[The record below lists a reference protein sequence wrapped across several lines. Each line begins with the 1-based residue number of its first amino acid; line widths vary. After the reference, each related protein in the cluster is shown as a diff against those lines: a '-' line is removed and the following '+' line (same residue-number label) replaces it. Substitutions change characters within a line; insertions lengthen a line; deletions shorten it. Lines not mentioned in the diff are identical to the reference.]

1 MVPSQVRAGAV
12 RPADTTG
19 AAGAGAPGAERFKE
33 VKGMKKRIV
42 GTLMALLL
50 AVTVLPLGAIS
61 VTSADVTTG
70 LVTTAYAEEHKNH
83 CICGNNT
90 VADSKHTHDKTKT
103 WEAWDSTSSL
113 PNSGT
118 YYLTGNVT
126 MAKAWEPTGDV
137 ELCLNGNTIEFT
149 EAPENINADTNYAA
163 IILKGKK
170 DNQVLTITSCMSG
183 GIIRAANR
191 NLNHGVYMDMP
202 KEKKDCAAAFNYYGN
217 SVTSIFGFRDDG
229 IYVGTGSNLV
239 ANIWGGRIA
248 GNSRGVSV
256 RNGVCNMYGGTIS
269 SNTVI
274 STIYS
279 SSNGGGVYI
288 DRGATFNMYGGTIE
302 KNSAVCKDTSY
313 GLGGGVAI
321 EGNSVSRS
329 DATTHGTFNMYGGTI
344 SGNTAGKNGGGVYVG
359 AGTTF
364 NMTGGTIS
372 GNKVEA
378 TGGFDGNGGGVYVQ
392 DGTFNMDGGLISG
405 NAASESNYADGGGV
419 FVIGNFT
426 MSDGTISGNKAY
438 RGAGVQVGDYYPN
451 GSLGSGTFTMTGGTI
466 GGTTADAAN
475 IATYGGGVNVWS
487 AGTFD
492 LRGGSIIGNE
502 ANGTV
507 DESGGGVHSNGTFN
521 VSGDPIVKSNTREIQ
536 GSTYADNVDSSD
548 KAINVVGVLRD
559 AVEIVVNRTS
569 KTKITG
575 VATYYSAIPND
586 DGSVTLKAPTG
597 GETDVAVESVSLD
610 KTSLTLVEGNSETL
624 TATVTPDNAINKTV
638 TWSSSNTAV
647 ATVENG
653 VVKAVSAGTVTIT
666 ATAGGKSATCAVTVS
681 AAYVPATAV
690 QLSQETAEIRVGETL
705 QLTATVKP
713 DNATNKTVI
722 WSSGD
727 TEIATVDANGLV
739 TGLKTGEVSI
749 FAITADNR
757 GATCGVTVTAAQ
769 TGETKYALT
778 VNNGTGS
785 GEYAEGEVVTITADP
800 AAQGKMFYRW
810 EGADGLE
817 FVGGTAAN
825 EATAK
830 FKMPSRTVTLTAA
843 YIPQGVIDIVITPN
857 GGEFTDSMEVT
868 LASTRQLVLSDL
880 KLYYTT
886 DGTGAHDSATRKVYT
901 GPFTLTETCTV
912 NVALYTVSK
921 EDGSERIY
929 TTKSATFTKT
939 GGDTPTPTPTPE
951 APRYYYSSGSGS
963 TGAGGLSAVQ
973 NDPNGKSATDYS
985 GGIYGLLFRTNA
997 ALSAFRGVQVDGVTI
1012 GGANYSVEGNEVY
1025 LKAVYLQTL
1034 ANGKHTLTVLSG
1046 EGDMTA
1052 QFTVGGEV
1060 SAPKT
1065 ADAGALAYLGLALSS
1080 YVGTALVT
1088 RRKTEF

>member
-1 MVPSQVRAGAV
+1 M

-19 AAGAGAPGAERFKE
+19 AAGAGPPGAERFKE
-33 VKGMKKRIV
+33 VKEMKKRIV

-50 AVTVLPLGAIS
+50 AATVLPPGAIS

-70 LVTTAYAEEHKNH
+70 LVTTAYAEGEHKH
-83 CICGNNT
+83 CVCNKSAT
-90 VADSKHTHDKTKT
+90 DSKHTHNKEKT
-103 WEAWDSTSSL
+103 WDAWYDVSSL
-113 PNSGT
+113 PESGT

-163 IILKGKK
+163 IILKGAK

-202 KEKKDCAAAFNYYGN
+202 KEKKDCAATVNYYGN
-217 SVTSIFGFRDDG
+217 SVTSIYGFRDDG

-359 AGTTF
+359 EGTTF
-364 NMTGGTIS
+364 NMYGGTIS

-451 GSLGSGTFTMTGGTI
+451 GSLGSGTFTMTGGII

-487 AGTFD
+487 TGTFD
-492 LRGGSIIGNE
+492 LRSGSIIGNE

-507 DESGGGVHSNGTFN
+507 DENGGGVHSNGTFN

-586 DGSVTLKAPTG
+586 DESVTLRAG
-597 GETDVAVESVSLD
+597 SDCAHSNVSTD
-610 KTSLTLVEGNSETL
+610 
-624 TATVTPDNAINKTV
+624 
-638 TWSSSNTAV
+638 WS
-647 ATVENG
+647 
-653 VVKAVSAGTVTIT
+653 K
-666 ATAGGKSATCAVTVS
+666 
-681 AAYVPATAV
+681 
-690 QLSQETAEIRVGETL
+690 
-705 QLTATVKP
+705 
-713 DNATNKTVI
+713 
-722 WSSGD
+722 
-727 TEIATVDANGLV
+727 DANGHWRVCSDCQANVDSAEHTLEMKWDTTQHWSKCSV
-739 TGLKTGEVSI
+739 CGYESAKASHSGGEANCLSEAVCTTCNQKYGEKNPSNHVKDDTEWERTDTTHK
-749 FAITADNR
+749 AVYKCCGVDATAAENHTWENGECSVCKMVCVHGQISYVQTETTHQQKCD
-757 GATCGVTVTAAQ
+757 TCG
-769 TGETKYALT
+769 KYLQESA
-778 VNNGTGS
+778 VAHEFSNGVCSICGFGCTH
-785 GEYAEGEVVTITADP
+785 E
-800 AAQGKMFYRW
+800 
-810 EGADGLE
+810 
-817 FVGGTAAN
+817 
-825 EATAK
+825 
-830 FKMPSRTVTLTAA
+830 
-843 YIPQGVIDIVITPN
+843 
-857 GGEFTDSMEVT
+857 GGEAKCNA
-868 LASTRQLVLSDL
+868 LAVCTKCGNTYGSLDFNNHAESLSYEFKSSSTQHWNEYPCCHAR
-880 KLYYTT
+880 
-886 DGTGAHDSATRKVYT
+886 
-901 GPFTLTETCTV
+901 E
-912 NVALYTVSK
+912 NVAAHVYDNDT
-921 EDGSERIY
+921 D
-929 TTKSATFTKT
+929 TTCNTCGYVRTISSGGET

-1012 GGANYSVEGNEVY
+1012 GAANYSVEGNEVY

-1046 EGDMTA
+1046 EGDATA
-1052 QFTVGGEV
+1052 EFTVGGVV

-1088 RRKTEF
+1088 RRKKEF

>member
-1 MVPSQVRAGAV
+1 
-12 RPADTTG
+12 
-19 AAGAGAPGAERFKE
+19 
-33 VKGMKKRIV
+33 MKKRIV

-50 AVTVLPLGAIS
+50 AVTVLPPGAIS

-70 LVTTAYAEEHKNH
+70 LVTTAYAAEHQNH

-344 SGNTAGKNGGGVYVG
+344 GENTAGQVGGGVYVG
-359 AGTTF
+359 EGTTF
-364 NMTGGTIS
+364 NMSGGTIS
-372 GNKVEA
+372 GNA
-378 TGGFDGNGGGVYVQ
+378 ASDGGNAYGGGVYV
-392 DGTFNMDGGLISG
+392 DSAAKFNMSGGTITANTARS
-405 NAASESNYADGGGV
+405 GGGV
-419 FVIGNFT
+419 YVYKGDSTQDVAAEFV
-426 MSDGTISGNKAY
+426 
-438 RGAGVQVGDYYPN
+438 
-451 GSLGSGTFTMTGGTI
+451 MTGGTI
-466 GGTTADAAN
+466 TGNTAKLNDS
-475 IATYGGGVNVWS
+475 YGLGGGVYSLGVFKLSGGTITGNVADGAS
-487 AGTFD
+487 FT
-492 LRGGSIIGNE
+492 
-502 ANGTV
+502 
-507 DESGGGVHSNGTFN
+507 SGGGVWAKNTFE
-521 VSGDPIVKSNTREIQ
+521 VSGNPVVKGNTRD
-536 GSTYADNVDSSD
+536 SKNDNVKLSHTI
-548 KAINVVGVLRD
+548 KVTGKLGTD
-559 AVEIVVNRTS
+559 AEIVLNQDANAIIEGDS
-569 KTKITG
+569 GNYSKIT
-575 VATYYSAIPND
+575 NN
-586 DGSVTLKAPTG
+586 DGSVTLTAPTGSSG

-624 TATVTPDNAINKTV
+624 TATVTPDNATNKTV

-653 VVKAVSAGTVTIT
+653 VVKAVGAGTVTIT
-666 ATAGGKSATCAVTVS
+666 ATAGEKSATCAVTVN

-713 DNATNKTVI
+713 DNATNKTVR

-778 VNNGTGS
+778 VNNGTGD
-785 GEYAEGEVVTITADP
+785 GEYAKDEIVTITADP
-800 AAQGKMFYRW
+800 AAQGMMFYRW

-817 FVGGTAAN
+817 FVDDTSANKSTA
-825 EATAK
+825 E
-830 FKMPSRTVTLTAA
+830 FKMPNHAVTLTAA
-843 YIPQGVIDIVITPN
+843 YIQSGPVDIVITPN
-857 GGEFTDSMEVT
+857 GGEFTESVEVT
-868 LASTRQLVLSDL
+868 LAPTRQLVLSDL

-886 DGTGAHDSATRKVYT
+886 DGTGAYNSETRKVYT

-912 NVALYTVSK
+912 SVALYMVSK
-921 EDGSERIY
+921 EDSSESIY
-929 TTKSATFTKT
+929 TTKSATFTKVGGET
-939 GGDTPTPTPTPE
+939 GGETPTPTPE
-951 APRYYYSSGSGS
+951 TPRYYYSSGSGS

-1012 GGANYSVEGNEVY
+1012 GAANYSVEGNEVY

-1046 EGDMTA
+1046 EGNATA
-1052 QFTVGGEV
+1052 EFTVGGVV

-1065 ADAGALAYLGLALSS
+1065 ADAGTLAYLGLALSS

-1088 RRKTEF
+1088 RRKKEF

>member
-1 MVPSQVRAGAV
+1 M

-19 AAGAGAPGAERFKE
+19 AAGAGPPGAERFKE
-33 VKGMKKRIV
+33 VKEMKKRIV

-50 AVTVLPLGAIS
+50 AATVLPPGAIS

-70 LVTTAYAEEHKNH
+70 LVTTAYAEGEHKH
-83 CICGNNT
+83 CVCNKSAT
-90 VADSKHTHDKTKT
+90 DSKHTHNKEKT
-103 WEAWDSTSSL
+103 WDAWYDVSSL
-113 PNSGT
+113 PESGT

-163 IILKGKK
+163 IILKGAK

-202 KEKKDCAAAFNYYGN
+202 KEKKDCAATVNYYGN
-217 SVTSIFGFRDDG
+217 SVTSIYGFRDDG

-269 SNTVI
+269 SNTVV

-359 AGTTF
+359 EGTTF
-364 NMTGGTIS
+364 NMYGGTIS

-451 GSLGSGTFTMTGGTI
+451 GSLGSGTFTMTGGII

-487 AGTFD
+487 TGTFD
-492 LRGGSIIGNE
+492 LRSGSIIGNE

-507 DESGGGVHSNGTFN
+507 DENGGGVHSNGTFN

-548 KAINVVGVLRD
+548 KAINVVGALRG

-586 DGSVTLKAPTG
+586 D
-597 GETDVAVESVSLD
+597 ES
-610 KTSLTLVEGNSETL
+610 
-624 TATVTPDNAINKTV
+624 
-638 TWSSSNTAV
+638 
-647 ATVENG
+647 
-653 VVKAVSAGTVTIT
+653 
-666 ATAGGKSATCAVTVS
+666 
-681 AAYVPATAV
+681 
-690 QLSQETAEIRVGETL
+690 
-705 QLTATVKP
+705 
-713 DNATNKTVI
+713 
-722 WSSGD
+722 
-727 TEIATVDANGLV
+727 
-739 TGLKTGEVSI
+739 
-749 FAITADNR
+749 
-757 GATCGVTVTAAQ
+757 
-769 TGETKYALT
+769 
-778 VNNGTGS
+778 
-785 GEYAEGEVVTITADP
+785 
-800 AAQGKMFYRW
+800 
-810 EGADGLE
+810 
-817 FVGGTAAN
+817 
-825 EATAK
+825 
-830 FKMPSRTVTLTAA
+830 VTLTAGSDCA
-843 YIPQGVIDIVITPN
+843 HSNVSADWSKDENGHWRVCSDCQANVDSAEHTLEMKWDTTQHWSKCSVCGYESAKASHS
-857 GGEFTDSMEVT
+857 GGEANCLSEAVCTTCNQKYGEKNPSNHVKDDTEWERTDNTHKEVYKCCG
-868 LASTRQLVLSDL
+868 VD
-880 KLYYTT
+880 
-886 DGTGAHDSATRKVYT
+886 ATAAENHTWENGECSVCKMVCVHGQISYVQ
-901 GPFTLTETCTV
+901 TETTHQQKCDTCGKYLQESAVAHEFSNGVCSICGFGCTHEGGEAKCNALAV
-912 NVALYTVSK
+912 CTKCGNTYGSLDFNNHAESLSYEFKSSSTQHWNEYPCCHARENVAAHVYDNDT
-921 EDGSERIY
+921 D
-929 TTKSATFTKT
+929 TTCNTCGYVRTISGGGET
-939 GGDTPTPTPTPE
+939 GGDTPTPTPTPTPE

-1012 GGANYSVEGNEVY
+1012 GAANYSVEGNEVY

-1046 EGDMTA
+1046 EGDATA
-1052 QFTVGGEV
+1052 QFTVGGVV

-1088 RRKTEF
+1088 RRKKEF

>member
-1 MVPSQVRAGAV
+1 M

-19 AAGAGAPGAERFKE
+19 AAGAGLPGAERFKE

-50 AVTVLPLGAIS
+50 AATVLPPGAIS

-191 NLNHGVYMDMP
+191 NLNHGVYMHMP

-344 SGNTAGKNGGGVYVG
+344 GENTAGQVGGGVYVG
-359 AGTTF
+359 EGTTF
-364 NMTGGTIS
+364 NMSGGTIS
-372 GNKVEA
+372 GNA
-378 TGGFDGNGGGVYVQ
+378 ASDGGNAYGGGVYV
-392 DGTFNMDGGLISG
+392 DSAAKFNMSGGTITANTARS
-405 NAASESNYADGGGV
+405 GGGV
-419 FVIGNFT
+419 YVYKGDSTQDVAAEFV
-426 MSDGTISGNKAY
+426 
-438 RGAGVQVGDYYPN
+438 
-451 GSLGSGTFTMTGGTI
+451 MTGGTI
-466 GGTTADAAN
+466 TGNTAKLNDS
-475 IATYGGGVNVWS
+475 YGLGGGVYSLGVFKLSGGTITGNVADGAS
-487 AGTFD
+487 FT
-492 LRGGSIIGNE
+492 
-502 ANGTV
+502 
-507 DESGGGVHSNGTFN
+507 SGGGVWAKNTFE
-521 VSGDPIVKSNTREIQ
+521 VSGNPVVKGNTRD
-536 GSTYADNVDSSD
+536 SKNDNVKLSHTI
-548 KAINVVGVLRD
+548 KVTGKLGTD
-559 AVEIVVNRTS
+559 AEIVLNQDANAIIEGDS
-569 KTKITG
+569 GNYSKIT
-575 VATYYSAIPND
+575 NN
-586 DGSVTLKAPTG
+586 DGSVTLTAPTGSSG

-778 VNNGTGS
+778 VNNGTGD
-785 GEYAEGEVVTITADP
+785 GEYAKDEIVTITADP
-800 AAQGKMFYRW
+800 AAANHSFYMW
-810 EGADGLE
+810 DGAEGLE
-817 FVGGTAAN
+817 FVDGTSAN
-825 EATAK
+825 KSTVK
-830 FKMPSRTVTLTAA
+830 FKMPNHAVTLTAK
-843 YIPQGVIDIVITPN
+843 YLDTSVLQVIIDPN
-857 GGEFTDSMEVT
+857 GGEFTDSVVVT
-868 LASTRQLVLSDL
+868 LRPSKELTLSTS
-880 KLYYTT
+880 KIYYTT
-886 DGTGAHDSATRKVYT
+886 DGSHPATSETRKEYT
-901 GPFTLTETCTV
+901 GPFALTDSCKV
-912 NVALYTVSK
+912 IASIYRVDIGA
-921 EDGSERIY
+921 SEPSEPPVD
-929 TTKSATFTKT
+929 TKYADFVIKKGTGGET

-973 NDPNGKSATDYS
+973 NDPNSKSATDYS

-997 ALSAFRGVQVDGVTI
+997 ASGALRGVQVDGVTI
-1012 GGANYSVEGNEVY
+1012 GAANYSVEGDEVY

-1034 ANGKHTLTVLSG
+1034 ANGKHTLTVLSDG
-1046 EGDMTA
+1046 GDMTA
-1052 QFTVGGEV
+1052 AFTVGGEV

-1088 RRKTEF
+1088 RRKKEF